1 MWLNPQFPADLVT
14 FTEKFISY
22 PNKKLPAQFQQ
33 QERQNQVEKTVKVYK
48 DSRVTSTTS
57 VWCLYRQPKLHL
69 TLPSTRTTYFN

>member
-33 QERQNQVEKTVKVYK
+33 QKRQNQVEKTVKVYK
-48 DSRVTSTTS
+48 DNRVR
-57 VWCLYRQPKLHL
+57 LQRRQSGVFIANLEGY
-69 TLPSTRTTYFN
+69 T